1 MGCMDF
7 TDLPVKFDARH
18 ADNIQGRGWQL
29 STSGYAR
36 CHYRDIG
43 RVRYLSMH
51 RLVWAL
57 EHGWENVPRF
67 IDHING
73 DRLDNRLENL
83 RPTTLSLN
91 SHNARLSKPRV
102 NDLPQGVAF
111 SPKSSIHRYAAS
123 ISHATRI
130 CHLGVFAT
138 IEEAKAVYDE
148 AKRRIMDYE
157 VAVSLGKTPE
167 TLVLPVTRRKKGRPL
182 RQGAQEAARLYGS
195 GMSMVSIGKEIGC
208 CSITV
213 RRLLRDSG
221 VYVRRG
227 RIPVDG
233 SPTSDILDARISHL
247 QEKTDDYGDNHRE
260 CGQNTRTQDGE
271 VRQADGELL
280 DCQYGEERRGDD
292 VG

>member
-1 MGCMDF
+1 MDN
-7 TDLPVKFDARH
+7 TDLPVKFDPHH
-18 ADNIQGRGWQL
+18 ADSIQRRSWQL
-29 STSGYAR
+29 STAGYAR
-36 CHYRDIG
+36 CHYRDFG
-43 RVRYLSMH
+43 QVRYLAMH

-57 EHGWENVPRF
+57 EHGWENVPTY

-73 DRLDNRLENL
+73 DRLDNRLVNL

-91 SHNARLSKPRV
+91 AHNARPSKRRV
-102 NDLPQGVAF
+102 NDLPQGVAL
-111 SPKSSIHRYAAS
+111 SPKSSVHRYAAS
-123 ISHATRI
+123 ISHATRVH
-130 CHLGVFAT
+130 HLGVFAT
-138 IEEAKAVYDE
+138 VEEAKAVYDE

-167 TLVLPVTRRKKGRPL
+167 ALVLPVTRRQKGRPPRL
-182 RQGAQEAARLYGS
+182 GAEEAARLYAG
-195 GMSMVSIGKEIGC
+195 GMGMGKIGKALGC

-213 RRLLRDSG
+213 RRLLRVSG

-233 SPTSDILDARISHL
+233 SPTSDILNARISHL

-260 CGQNTRTQDGE
+260 CGQGTRTPDVE

-280 DCQYGEERRGDD
+280 GCQHGEERRGDD
-292 VG
+292 VD